1 MKYCDKCR
9 SSYPNEFNVCPIDN
23 SALRVTSELI
33 PGMTIRDKYLILDKV
48 GEGGMGTVYRAR
60 HLAFN
65 EIRALKV
72 VHQSFAEDRAF
83 IKRFKTEAIVARKL
97 QHPNAVRIDDL
108 DSTEDGRPFIV
119 MELVEGGNLKA
130 LIAETGI
137 LSVSRALNIAAQ
149 AADALA
155 AAHNLGIVHRDIK
168 PDNILVTHSALD
180 GTDFV
185 KVVDFG
191 IAKVREGTI
200 DVGSGYTATRSG
212 MIVGTPQYLSPEQAM
227 GKHGDQIDGRADIY
241 SLGVVLYMMLTG
253 QLPFESDTP
262 MGFLLHHV
270 QTQPLAPHVI
280 RPDLS
285 IPPELSA
292 VLMKALEKDR
302 NKRFSSAQE
311 MAQAL
316 RSIERH
322 AQETRRF
329 TPRVVPVPAPA
340 VGEAHYSL
348 PPQMGRAP
356 SYEPAVAQ
364 PVERPKADRS
374 REAAEMGFE
383 EPVPRKRHVG
393 AWIAAASIVV
403 LGAVFAVIYFS
414 SGPTKSKPS
423 GTASTADTRGNRV
436 IADADIQRDVEQ
448 GLTVLKGRSI
458 QVAVQNGVVTLS
470 GRSPSKEDSRQ
481 AETVA
486 SQVGGVRVVRSEI
499 QIDADNTSAE
509 ASNAK
514 SPEQGVVSKAAPPK
528 KSPVTPAEQPKNI
541 DRAAVESL
549 ISAGK
554 QATENGEYDSAIAS
568 FQKALL
574 AEPHNAK
581 AQAGLDGARKAKQTE
596 QQLGTKP

>member
-48 GEGGMGTVYRAR
+48 GEGGMGAVYRAR

-155 AAHNLGIVHRDIK
+155 AAHNLGIVHRDVK
-168 PDNILVTHSALD
+168 PDNILVTHSPLD

-191 IAKVREGTI
+191 IAKVHEGAI

-227 GKHGDQIDGRADIY
+227 GMHGDQIDGRADIY
-241 SLGVVLYMMLTG
+241 SLGIVLYMMLTG

-270 QTQPLAPHVI
+270 QTQPVAPHLI
-280 RPDLS
+280 RPDLR
-285 IPPELSA
+285 IPAEVSA

-302 NKRFSSAQE
+302 TKRFASAQE

-316 RSIERH
+316 RNIQQHS
-322 AQETRRF
+322 QETRRF
-329 TPRVVPVPAPA
+329 TPQAMSVPAPA
-340 VGEAHYSL
+340 SEAHYSL
-348 PPQMGRAP
+348 PLQMGRAP
-356 SYEPAVAQ
+356 SYEPPVAQ
-364 PVERPKADRS
+364 PAERPGAALS
-374 REAAEMGFE
+374 REAAQMRSDK
-383 EPVPRKRHVG
+383 PLPRKRHVG
-393 AWIAAASIVV
+393 AWIATACVVV
-403 LGAVFAVIYFS
+403 LGAIFAVIYLS
-414 SGPTKSKPS
+414 STKANSKPS
-423 GTASTADTRGNRV
+423 GTVPIADTRAFSV
-436 IADADIQRDVEQ
+436 VADADIQRDIEQ
-448 GLTVLKGRSI
+448 NLTALKDSSI
-458 QVAVQNGVVTLS
+458 QVAVQNGRVTLL
-470 GRSPSKEDSRQ
+470 GRSRSKEDSLQ
-481 AETVA
+481 AESLA
-486 SQVGGVRVVRSEI
+486 LQVNGVKVVRNEI
-499 QIDADNTSAE
+499 QVE
-509 ASNAK
+509 ANNSPVAANSTK
-514 SPEQGVVSKAAPPK
+514 SSEQSVVSKPAPPK
-528 KSPVTPAEQPKNI
+528 KQAVASEEQPKKI
-541 DRAAVESL
+541 DRATVEGF

-554 QATENGEYDSAIAS
+554 QATENGDYDSAIAS
-568 FQKALL
+568 YQKALQE
-574 AEPHNAK
+574 EPHNAK
-581 AQAGLDGARKAKQTE
+581 AQAGLDGAKKAKQTE